1 MKARRQEEEKE
12 KERSFLGEGNYA
24 GLRAWS
30 AVDVIIGERNF
41 NGGEYL

>member
-1 MKARRQEEEKE
+1 MRARAQEKG
-12 KERSFLGEGNYA
+12 KERSFSGEGNYA

-30 AVDVIIGERNF
+30 AVDVIIGARNF